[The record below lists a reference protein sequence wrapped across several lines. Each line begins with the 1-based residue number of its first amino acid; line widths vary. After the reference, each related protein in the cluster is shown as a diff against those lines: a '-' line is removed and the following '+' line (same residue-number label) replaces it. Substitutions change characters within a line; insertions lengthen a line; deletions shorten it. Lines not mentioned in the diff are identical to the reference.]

1 MSLDI
6 SNALKDRLLGFIGA
20 GNMAEAMIRGIVQN
34 QLVPPDRI
42 LASDISGER
51 REHISGTL
59 HVETVR
65 DNGSLV
71 DQSNVIF
78 LSVKPQAVP
87 RVLNGI
93 GPHMGPEKLLV
104 SIVAGVPIKTLS
116 AGMPEGP
123 RIVRTM
129 PNTPVTVMEGA
140 MAIASDSPA
149 LPEDLETVETLFGPL
164 GSTVRIEEK
173 LIDAVTGL
181 SGSGPAYVFM
191 VLEALADGGVKMG
204 LPRDVAETLAA
215 QTLMGSAKMFLETR
229 MNPAELKCMVTSPG
243 GTTVAGIHELE
254 KGGLRAALMNAV
266 EAATKRSMELGKG

>member
-6 SNALKDRLLGFIGA
+6 NTALKDKSLGFIGA
-20 GNMAEAMIRGIVQN
+20 GNMAEAMIRGIIQN
-34 QLVPPDRI
+34 QVVLPDRI
-42 LASDISGER
+42 LASDISRER
-51 REHISGTL
+51 REHISRTFGM
-59 HVETVR
+59 ETVKENR
-65 DNGSLV
+65 SLV
-71 DQSNVIF
+71 NQSNVIF
-78 LSVKPQAVP
+78 LAVKPQAVP
-87 RVLNGI
+87 QVLADMASD
-93 GPHMGPEKLLV
+93 MGPEKLLV

-116 AGMPEGP
+116 SGLPKGP

-129 PNTPVTVMEGA
+129 PNTPMTVMEGA

-149 LPEDLETVETLFGPL
+149 LPEDLETVETLFRPL

-215 QTLMGSAKMFLETR
+215 QTLLGSAKLFLETR
-229 MNPAELKCMVTSPG
+229 MNPGQLKCMVTSPG
-243 GTTVAGIHELE
+243 GTTIAGIHELE
-254 KGGLRAALMNAV
+254 KGGIRASFMNAV
-266 EAATKRSMELGKG
+266 ESATKRSIELGKG

>member
-6 SNALKDRLLGFIGA
+6 NTALKDKSLGFIGA
-20 GNMAEAMIRGIVQN
+20 GNMAEAMIRGIIQN
-34 QLVPPDRI
+34 QVVLPDRI
-42 LASDISGER
+42 LASDLSGER
-51 REHISGTL
+51 REHISRTFGM
-59 HVETVR
+59 ETVKENR
-65 DNGSLV
+65 SLV
-71 DQSNVIF
+71 NQSNVIF
-78 LSVKPQAVP
+78 LAVKPQAVP
-87 RVLNGI
+87 QVLADMAAD
-93 GPHMGPEKLLV
+93 MGPEKLLV

-116 AGMPEGP
+116 SGLPKGP

-129 PNTPVTVMEGA
+129 PNTPMTVMEGA

-149 LPEDLETVETLFGPL
+149 LPEDLETVETLFRPL

-215 QTLMGSAKMFLETR
+215 QTLLGSAKLFLETR
-229 MNPAELKCMVTSPG
+229 MNPGQLKCMVTSPG
-243 GTTVAGIHELE
+243 GTTIAGIHELE
-254 KGGLRAALMNAV
+254 KGGIRASFMNAV
-266 EAATKRSMELGKG
+266 ESATKRSIELGKG

>member
-6 SNALKDRLLGFIGA
+6 NNALKDKSLGFIGA
-20 GNMAEAMIRGIVQN
+20 GNMAEAMIRGIIQN
-34 QLVPPDRI
+34 QVVLPDRI

-51 REHISGTL
+51 REHVSKTFGIQTF
-59 HVETVR
+59 EE
-65 DNGSLV
+65 NPFLV

-78 LSVKPQAVP
+78 LAVKPQAIP
-87 RVLNGI
+87 RVLADI
-93 GPHMGPEKLLV
+93 GTNMGPEKLLI
-104 SIVAGVPIKTLS
+104 SIVAGVPIQKLS
-116 AGMPEGP
+116 AGLPKGP

-149 LPEDLETVETLFGPL
+149 SPEDLETVETLFRPIGR
-164 GSTVRIEEK
+164 TVRVEEK

-191 VLEALADGGVKMG
+191 MLEALADGGVKMG

-215 QTLMGSAKMFLETR
+215 QTLMGSAKLFLETR
-229 MNPAELKCMVTSPG
+229 TNPGELKCMVTSPG
-243 GTTVAGIHELE
+243 GTTIAGIHELE
-254 KGGLRAALMNAV
+254 KGGIRASLMNAV
-266 EAATKRSMELGKG
+266 ESATKRSIELGKG

>member
-129 PNTPVTVMEGA
+129 PQHARDGHGRGHGHCVRQSGA
-140 MAIASDSPA
+140 SGRPGNGGDA
-149 LPEDLETVETLFGPL
+149 FWPL
-164 GSTVRIEEK
+164 GKHR
-173 LIDAVTGL
+173 
-181 SGSGPAYVFM
+181 
-191 VLEALADGGVKMG
+191 AD
-204 LPRDVAETLAA
+204 
-215 QTLMGSAKMFLETR
+215 
-229 MNPAELKCMVTSPG
+229 
-243 GTTVAGIHELE
+243 
-254 KGGLRAALMNAV
+254 
-266 EAATKRSMELGKG
+266 

>member
-6 SNALKDRLLGFIGA
+6 NTALKDKSLGFIGA
-20 GNMAEAMIRGIVQN
+20 GNMAEAMIRGIIQN
-34 QLVPPDRI
+34 QVVLPDRI
-42 LASDISGER
+42 LASDISRER
-51 REHISGTL
+51 REHISRTFGM
-59 HVETVR
+59 ETVKENR
-65 DNGSLV
+65 SLV
-71 DQSNVIF
+71 NQSNVIF
-78 LSVKPQAVP
+78 LAVKPQAVP
-87 RVLNGI
+87 QVLADMAAD
-93 GPHMGPEKLLV
+93 MGPEKLLV

-116 AGMPEGP
+116 SGLPKGP

-129 PNTPVTVMEGA
+129 PNTPMTVMEGA

-149 LPEDLETVETLFGPL
+149 LPEDLETVETLFRPL

-215 QTLMGSAKMFLETR
+215 QTLLGSAKLFLETR
-229 MNPAELKCMVTSPG
+229 MNPGQLKCMVTSPG
-243 GTTVAGIHELE
+243 GTTIAGIHELE
-254 KGGLRAALMNAV
+254 KGGIRASFMNAV
-266 EAATKRSMELGKG
+266 ESATKRSIELGKG